1 VGVVIIQLPMVPA
14 LIIFA
19 LASAIA
25 VVLIWAKPRTD
36 VTRLSRAL
44 AAGLTLEW
52 VGVAAFGTYGPS
64 VGFSYGLTSRLLT
77 QCGVA
82 MSLRLLV
89 TIRSRVA
96 PARPPRARR

>member
-64 VGFSYGLTSRLLT
+64 SDSATG
-77 QCGVA
+77 
-82 MSLRLLV
+82 
-89 TIRSRVA
+89 
-96 PARPPRARR
+96 